1 MFAAG
6 AAGFHHGTDL
16 FTGVLGIKIV
26 KKIPSVEKKDAHR
39 NLSYYDEFLCASK
52 DMRRQPK
59 IAKISFY
66 SNEINSF
73 GVTIYRVCR

>member
-26 KKIPSVEKKDAHR
+26 KKIPSVEKKDAEAYLLQH
-39 NLSYYDEFLCASK
+39 
-52 DMRRQPK
+52 
-59 IAKISFY
+59 
-66 SNEINSF
+66 NSF
-73 GVTIYRVCR
+73 VRSENMKIRGQDDFSIWPLIIYSSEYFTQ